1 MASGSPLNDIHTA
14 PSDEAPQRF
23 IRENLHVTSVP
34 MVPEIRLY
42 TAHAGSG
49 LRRLSGEGRSG
60 APPYWAYR
68 WAGGTVLARYFL
80 DHPETVGSRRVLD
93 LGAGS
98 SIVGIAAAKAGAS
111 VVIAADTDP
120 FAAAATR
127 LNADL
132 NGVSITAVTD
142 DLTVSPPPTVDV
154 VAVGDLFYERD
165 LAERVTAFLD
175 RCLAAGMKVLVGDP
189 GRAFLPRSR
198 LRLVA
203 EYAVADFGD
212 VTDAPVKRSAVFSFE
227 PDETTVSVSYRS

>member
-1 MASGSPLNDIHTA
+1 MMASGSLLDDIHTA
-14 PSDEAPQRF
+14 PPDETPQRF
-23 IRENLHVTSVP
+23 IRENLHVASVP

-42 TAHAGSG
+42 TAHSGSG

-60 APPYWAYR
+60 PPPYWAYR

-80 DHPETVGSRRVLD
+80 DHPETVGRRRVLD

-98 SIVGIAAAKAGAS
+98 GIVGIAAAKAGAS

-127 LNADL
+127 LNADV
-132 NGVSITAVTD
+132 NGVSITAVTG
-142 DLTVSPPPTVDV
+142 DLTVGPPPAVDV
-154 VAVGDLFYERD
+154 IAVGDLFYEGD
-165 LAERVTAFLD
+165 LAKRVTAFLD
-175 RCLAAGMKVLVGDP
+175 RCLAAGVKVLVGDP

-198 LRLVA
+198 LRPVA

-212 VTDAPVKRSAVFSFE
+212 VTDAPAKQSAVFSFE
-227 PDETTVSVSYRS
+227 PDETTVSF

>member
-1 MASGSPLNDIHTA
+1 
-14 PSDEAPQRF
+14 
-23 IRENLHVTSVP
+23 
-34 MVPEIRLY
+34 MVPEVRLY
-42 TAHAGSG
+42 TAHSGSG
-49 LRRLSGEGRSG
+49 LRRLSGEGRLVP
-60 APPYWAYR
+60 PPYWAYR

-80 DHPETVGSRRVLD
+80 DHPDTVSSRRVLD

-98 SIVGIAAAKAGAS
+98 GIVGIAAAKAGAS

-132 NGVSITAVTD
+132 NGVSITAMTD
-142 DLTVSPPPTVDV
+142 DLTVGPPPAVDV

-212 VTDAPVKRSAVFSFE
+212 VTDAPVKQSTVFSFE
-227 PDETTVSVSYRS
+227 PDEKTVSVSCP

>member
-1 MASGSPLNDIHTA
+1 MASVSLLNDIHTA
-14 PSDEAPQRF
+14 PSDETPHRF
-23 IRENLHVTSVP
+23 IRENLRVATVP

-42 TAHAGSG
+42 TAHSGSG
-49 LRRLSGEGRSG
+49 LRRLSGEGRLG
-60 APPYWAYR
+60 PPPYWAYR

-80 DHPETVGSRRVLD
+80 DHPEIVGSRRVLD

-98 SIVGIAAAKAGAS
+98 GIVGIAAVKAGAIM
-111 VVIAADTDP
+111 VIAADIDP

-127 LNADL
+127 LNAEA
-132 NGVSITAVTD
+132 NGVSVITVTD
-142 DLTVSPPPTVDV
+142 DLIAGLPPAVDV

-165 LAERVTAFLD
+165 LAARVTAFLD

-198 LRLVA
+198 LRPVA

-212 VTDAPVKRSAVFSFE
+212 VTDAPVKQSAVFSFE
-227 PDETTVSVSYRS
+227 PDKAAVSVSRR